1 MKPTESK
8 RILIVDDDPS
18 IRTSLSAILE
28 TEGYQISS
36 AADGEAAIEAL
47 LNQNFD
53 LAILDLAMPGP
64 NGLEVLKEF
73 HSRRG
78 TDATPVLILTAY
90 GSVDAAVAS
99 ARYGAIDFLH
109 KPILP
114 ETLRCSVR
122 QAIAREL
129 RGPLVDHSDNY
140 AG

>member
-1 MKPTESK
+1 LADWIARLLRQS
-8 RILIVDDDPS
+8 RYDVDIVHRGD
-18 IRTSLSAILE
+18 E
-28 TEGYQISS
+28 
-36 AADGEAAIEAL
+36 ADEAL
-47 LNQNFD
+47 RQGDFA